1 MRWGILPTVLLVVA
15 VVVPSAQG
23 RLAGGQTC
31 PGEQSLGDGVAA
43 YAAVTN
49 GHVEAR
55 SSPHGELLRP
65 FGRKNQNGART
76 VFGVLGLVTGRECRP
91 NWYRVQLAMRPNG
104 AAGYV
109 PAHAVTLRA
118 VRTRIQIDLSE
129 RRLTF
134 FRDGRLVL
142 TATTAVGAPGTPTP
156 MGSYYV
162 NQRLRPDDRSGPFGP
177 GAIGISAFSPTL
189 THWAQGGPIAV
200 HGTDDPSS
208 VGRAISHGCLR
219 VQNPVLRRLFRTT
232 ELGSPVI
239 IHA

>member
-1 MRWGILPTVLLVVA
+1 MRWGILPAVLLLVA
-15 VVVPSAQG
+15 IVVPSAQG
-23 RLAGGQTC
+23 RLSGGQIC
-31 PGEQSLGDGVAA
+31 PGEQSLGDGVTA
-43 YAAVTN
+43 YAAVAK
-49 GHVEAR
+49 GRGEAL
-55 SSPHGELLRP
+55 SSPNGERVRA
-65 FGRKNQNGART
+65 FGRENRNGART
-76 VFGVLGLVTGRECRP
+76 VFGVVGMVTGRACRP
-91 NWYRVQLAMRPNG
+91 SWYRVQLATRANG

-109 PAHAVTLRA
+109 PARMVTLRP
-118 VRTRIQIDLSE
+118 VRTRIQVDLSE

-134 FRDGRLVL
+134 FRDGRPVF
-142 TATTAVGAPGTPTP
+142 TATTAVGALGTQTPT
-156 MGSYYV
+156 GSYYV

-200 HGTDDPSS
+200 HGTNDPSS

-219 VQNPVLRRLFRTT
+219 VQNPVLRRLFRAT

>member
-1 MRWGILPTVLLVVA
+1 MRWGILPAVILVVA
-15 VVVPSAQG
+15 IVVPSAQG
-23 RLAGGQTC
+23 RLAGGQIC
-31 PGEQSLGDGVAA
+31 PGEQSLGDGATA
-43 YAAVTN
+43 YAAVARGRVQARAYPN
-49 GHVEAR
+49 GERVRA
-55 SSPHGELLRP
+55 
-65 FGRKNQNGART
+65 FGRENRNGART
-76 VFGVLGLVTGRECRP
+76 VFGVLGMVTGRACRP
-91 NWYRVQLAMRPNG
+91 SWYRVQLAARPNG

-109 PAHAVTLRA
+109 PAHAVELRV
-118 VRTRIQIDLSE
+118 VRTRIQVDLSE

-134 FRDGRLVL
+134 FRDGRPVL

-156 MGSYYV
+156 TGSYYV
-162 NQRLRPDDRSGPFGP
+162 NQRLRADDRSGPFGP

-189 THWAQGGPIAV
+189 TQWAQGGPIAV